1 MLGVAAGGVAM
12 AGAAALLPALVY
24 HHPPLVVSTA
34 AGLVVLGAG
43 LAVLA
48 LTASRVGWLVV
59 LAAYAWYVP
68 DLGLTDLDLLDGVL
82 ARTAFLSLGLLVH
95 AVAVSHDDI
104 RRPLV
109 AVAVVVGWLATVS
122 AFTGGYRI
130 ALPLAGLVLL
140 AVVVTGRRGQR
151 SSAWRTAAGVM
162 LGGGLVVE
170 ALVRLLYGVGAEPT
184 LTWLHALLVAT
195 AAVLLAVGLSWPGRL
210 ATSDLG
216 GPGVERIEPT
226 LARHLGVDHVSITVP
241 DGYGGWLDVAGR
253 PTTPTGH
260 PVRDSEGDV
269 VTQLDGV
276 GADRVIDADTR
287 RLLALVAANAQ
298 LRRSIGQ
305 HLDDLTTSRRRLL
318 RSQDVARQAFDERL
332 RTGPLARLEEL
343 AARVPAGSRGS
354 VALVRDRLE
363 ELGRGLDP
371 LSPDGSLV
379 RALSDLARR
388 SPAPLRLTD
397 LIEPE
402 DDAVARAIWFLCSEA
417 VANAAK
423 HAGGSPVTLGMRAE
437 NDVIVVV
444 VGDSGPGGADQSGS
458 GLLGVAD
465 RVAAVG
471 GLLEV
476 VSGHGGTTLTARVP
490 RRSMDILDRV

>member
-1 MLGVAAGGVAM
+1 VQPGQGRFHGKAV
-12 AGAAALLPALVY
+12 
-24 HHPPLVVSTA
+24 PPP
-34 AGLVVLGAG
+34 
-43 LAVLA
+43 
-48 LTASRVGWLVV
+48 R
-59 LAAYAWYVP
+59 
-68 DLGLTDLDLLDGVL
+68 
-82 ARTAFLSLGLLVH
+82 
-95 AVAVSHDDI
+95 
-104 RRPLV
+104 
-109 AVAVVVGWLATVS
+109 
-122 AFTGGYRI
+122 
-130 ALPLAGLVLL
+130 
-140 AVVVTGRRGQR
+140 QR
-151 SSAWRTAAGVM
+151 FQDQ
-162 LGGGLVVE
+162 
-170 ALVRLLYGVGAEPT
+170 
-184 LTWLHALLVAT
+184 T
-195 AAVLLAVGLSWPGRL
+195 AAVLLAVGLTWPGRL

-216 GPGVERIEPT
+216 GLGVERIEPT
-226 LARHLGVDHVSITVP
+226 LARHLGVDHLSITVP
-241 DGYGGWLDVAGR
+241 DGLGGWLDVAGR
-253 PTTPTGH
+253 PTMPTGQL
-260 PVRDSEGDV
+260 VRDNAGEV
-269 VTQLDGV
+269 VARLDGQGLEGPV
-276 GADRVIDADTR
+276 DADAR
-287 RLLALVAANAQ
+287 QLLALAAANAR

-305 HLDDLTTSRRRLL
+305 HLDDLTTSRLRLF

-332 RTGPLARLEEL
+332 RSGPLARLEEL

-354 VALVRDRLE
+354 VALVRDRLA

-371 LSPDGSLV
+371 LTPDGSLV
-379 RALSDLARR
+379 RALTDLSRR
-388 SPAPLRLTD
+388 SPVPLSLTGVF
-397 LIEPE
+397 EPE